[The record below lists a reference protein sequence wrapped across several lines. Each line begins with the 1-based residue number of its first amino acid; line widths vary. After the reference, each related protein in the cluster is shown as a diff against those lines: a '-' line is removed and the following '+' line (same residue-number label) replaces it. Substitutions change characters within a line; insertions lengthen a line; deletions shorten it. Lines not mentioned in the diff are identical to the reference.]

1 MRITNHNCE
10 PSEWPPTPRDEG
22 PCFDMIVD
30 TDKAAKKELG
40 RALDGDGDRILEAL
54 NLLNLN
60 AATIELIANN
70 AENFCDE
77 KAALYGVEGLYEKL
91 TGKSMGIKEMF

>member
-10 PSEWPPTPRDEG
+10 PREWPPTPRDEG
-22 PCFDMIVD
+22 PCFDVIVD
-30 TDKAAKKELG
+30 TYAAAKEKLG
-40 RALDGDGDRILEAL
+40 SALDGDGDRMLEAL
-54 NLLNLN
+54 NLLSLN